1 MSLSAANAESRYYYN
16 ISSDDGRPPGEDVP
30 SMLKQGF
37 SLALPGNFLDVVANT
52 VGVGKPCGFPLS
64 TTFRNM
70 AKMSR
75 KADCPSVFYR
85 FRTRL
90 RTVGTRYEVEMA
102 QQQLKPEMAI
112 RLEVE
117 DFLYHEASLLDQ
129 WKLDDWLELFTAD
142 ARYLVPTTD
151 LPEGDPEIHGDQLV
165 FIDDDISRLRGRVT
179 RLKSRHAHREYPWS
193 RTRRSITNVRVIKV
207 DGDEISV
214 TATFTVY
221 RIRGGQAAAYVG
233 RYDYLLRRVNGELR
247 IVFRRAVLDHESL
260 TDTAAVS
267 IVL

>member
-1 MSLSAANAESRYYYN
+1 MTEQMQK
-16 ISSDDGRPPGEDVP
+16 PDV
-30 SMLKQGF
+30 
-37 SLALPGNFLDVVANT
+37 AT
-52 VGVGKPCGFPLS
+52 
-64 TTFRNM
+64 
-70 AKMSR
+70 
-75 KADCPSVFYR
+75 
-85 FRTRL
+85 
-90 RTVGTRYEVEMA
+90 
-102 QQQLKPEMAI
+102 

-117 DFLYHEASLLDQ
+117 DFLYHEAGLLDQ

-151 LPEGDPEIHGDQLV
+151 LPEGDPEIQGDQLV

-193 RTRRSITNVRVIKV
+193 RTRRLITNVRVTEV
-207 DGDEISV
+207 SGDEISA

-221 RIRGGQAAAYVG
+221 RMRAGQTGVYIG
-233 RYDYLLRRVNGELR
+233 RYDYLLRRVDGNLR
-247 IVFRRAVLDHESL
+247 IVFRRAVLDQESL